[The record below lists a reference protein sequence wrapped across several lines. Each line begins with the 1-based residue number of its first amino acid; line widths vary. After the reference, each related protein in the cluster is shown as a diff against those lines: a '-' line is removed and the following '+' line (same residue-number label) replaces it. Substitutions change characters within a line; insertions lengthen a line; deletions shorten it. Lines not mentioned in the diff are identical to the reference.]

1 MIYRSNQSCVL
12 LSPRVYSQHISS
24 FDYVITNVCLS
35 LLVHLS
41 MCFSKSLFL
50 PPRMDSQHISSFD
63 YVITTVNLYLLVN
76 LSVYY
81 CLLECIPNAQVR
93 LTM

>member
-1 MIYRSNQSCVL
+1 
-12 LSPRVYSQHISS
+12 
-24 FDYVITNVCLS
+24 
-35 LLVHLS
+35 
-41 MCFSKSLFL
+41 
-50 PPRMDSQHISSFD
+50 MDSQHISSFD

-93 LTM
+93 LTMW